1 MILFISTLMILDVC
15 LKNMALPVFMWLAKM
30 NQYNAEIQLMKYQIK
45 FGNIMSKVKRTFS
58 SAVRQ
63 PYQDAIGII
72 LKIIDYHNEQARK
85 DFGNSEF
92 HSKQATVLKLW
103 MIDMKEFITNHE
115 KKESLSIQDTEEK
128 TGREEV
134 LSSIDENV

>member
-1 MILFISTLMILDVC
+1 
-15 LKNMALPVFMWLAKM
+15 
-30 NQYNAEIQLMKYQIK
+30 MKYQMK
-45 FGNIMSKVKRTFS
+45 FISIMQKVKRTFS

-92 HSKQATVLKLW
+92 HSKQATVL
-103 MIDMKEFITNHE
+103 N
-115 KKESLSIQDTEEK
+115 
-128 TGREEV
+128 
-134 LSSIDENV
+134 

>member
-1 MILFISTLMILDVC
+1 MILDVS
-15 LKNMALPVFMWLAKM
+15 LKNMALPVFIWLVKM
-30 NQYNAEIQLMKYQIK
+30 NQYNAEILLMKYQIK
-45 FGNIMSKVKRTFS
+45 FLNIMSKVKRTFS

-85 DFGNSEF
+85 DFGNHQF
-92 HSKQATVLKLW
+92 HSKQATALKLW
-103 MIDMKEFITNHE
+103 MIDMKEFITKHE
-115 KKESLSIQDTEEK
+115 KKESLSIQDTEEE

>member
-1 MILFISTLMILDVC
+1 MKSQTKFI
-15 LKNMALPVFMWLAKM
+15 
-30 NQYNAEIQLMKYQIK
+30 
-45 FGNIMSKVKRTFS
+45 NIMGKVKRTFS

-92 HSKQATVLKLW
+92 HSKQATVLKVW
-103 MIDMKEFITNHE
+103 MIDMKEFITKHE
-115 KKESLSIQDTEEK
+115 KKESLSIQDTEEE
-128 TGREEV
+128 TRGEAI
-134 LSSIDENV
+134 LSSLNKDAG

>member
-1 MILFISTLMILDVC
+1 M
-15 LKNMALPVFMWLAKM
+15 
-30 NQYNAEIQLMKYQIK
+30 Q
-45 FGNIMSKVKRTFS
+45 KVKRTFTN
-58 SAVRQ
+58 AVRH

-103 MIDMKEFITNHE
+103 MIDMKEFITDSE
-115 KKESLSIQDTEEK
+115 KKESLSIQTTKEK
-128 TGREEV
+128 TGRKKV
-134 LSSIDENV
+134 LSGIDENVQNK

>member
-1 MILFISTLMILDVC
+1 
-15 LKNMALPVFMWLAKM
+15 
-30 NQYNAEIQLMKYQIK
+30 MKYQIK
-45 FGNIMSKVKRTFS
+45 FINIMGKVKRTFS

-72 LKIIDYHNEQARK
+72 LKVIDYHNEQARK
-85 DFGNSEF
+85 DFGNHQF

-103 MIDMKEFITNHE
+103 MIDMKEFITKHE
-115 KKESLSIQDTEEK
+115 EKESLSIQDTEEE
-128 TGREEV
+128 TSGEEV

>member
-1 MILFISTLMILDVC
+1 
-15 LKNMALPVFMWLAKM
+15 
-30 NQYNAEIQLMKYQIK
+30 MKYQIK

-85 DFGNSEF
+85 DFN
-92 HSKQATVLKLW
+92 
-103 MIDMKEFITNHE
+103 E
-115 KKESLSIQDTEEK
+115 KYMGTRC
-128 TGREEV
+128 GYV
-134 LSSIDENV
+134 

>member
-1 MILFISTLMILDVC
+1 
-15 LKNMALPVFMWLAKM
+15 
-30 NQYNAEIQLMKYQIK
+30 MKYQTK
-45 FGNIMSKVKRTFS
+45 FINIMHEVKRTFS

-103 MIDMKEFITNHE
+103 MIDMKEFITKHE
-115 KKESLSIQDTEEK
+115 KKESISIQATKEK
-128 TGREEV
+128 TGREKV